1 MMSKLLANL
10 KVSSFL
16 AYKSV
21 RRGDIG
27 AIIFTILII
36 TLAFVNI
43 TLVYSL
49 LDGVIERAEA
59 NVIDLQYGHV
69 VIDPI
74 EEEIFI
80 EDADSLVKKISALP
94 DVTGVASHYLIGSS
108 IFHDDQSV
116 EYKIYSMDPVE
127 EVTVT
132 RLQDYIVDGSFLSK
146 HDTDY
151 ILLGNE
157 ITGGYNAK
165 FELASLGGVRAGDTV
180 TVRFNNGVI
189 KDYRVKGIFNTMD
202 VVTDLRA
209 YISEKEMEDV
219 LGVSGKASEIAIRLD
234 SLGKEDDFMRSLLA
248 LGINEKVIW
257 WKDRAGIALSMTR
270 SFVILKSMFGFIS
283 LFVAAVTI
291 FIVIYINTVNKRRE
305 IGVLKAIGVKDDVI
319 IKSFLFQAMFYT
331 LAGCLLGF
339 FIMMIFINPY
349 FEIRPLKF
357 PIGWVTL
364 NIIPATTFKGLVIL
378 VFAAVFSGIVPS
390 WNTTRKKIMKLI
402 WG

>member
-1 MMSKLLANL
+1 MSKFLANL

-16 AYKSV
+16 AYKSI

-27 AIIFTILII
+27 AIIFTVLII
-36 TLAFVNI
+36 TLAFINI

-49 LDGVIERAEA
+49 LDGVIERAEM

-74 EEEIFI
+74 EEELFI
-80 EDADSLVKKISALP
+80 DDADSLVKRVVALP
-94 DVTGVASHYLIGSS
+94 EVTGIASHYIIGAS
-108 IFHDDQSV
+108 IFHDDESV
-116 EYKIYSMDPVE
+116 EYKIYSIDPVD

-132 RLQDYIVDGSFLSK
+132 SLQDYIVEGNFLGK
-146 HDTDY
+146 HDTDS

-157 ITGGYNAK
+157 ISGGYDAK

-202 VVTDLRA
+202 VVTDMRA

-219 LGVSGKASEIAIRLD
+219 LGVSGKASEIVIRLD
-234 SLGKEDDFMRSLLA
+234 KIGKEKEFMESLLA
-248 LGINEKVIW
+248 LGIKEKVIW

-305 IGVLKAIGVKDDVI
+305 IGVLKAIGVKENVI

-331 LAGCLLGF
+331 LAGCLLGYLA
-339 FIMMIFINPY
+339 MMLFINPY

-364 NIIPATTFKGLVIL
+364 NIIPATTFKGLFIL
-378 VFAAVFSGIVPS
+378 IVAAIFSGVVPS